1 MEYAKF
7 REEEKKGAF
16 LRDFKS
22 SRLRQTTGIAWGK
35 VDEGTAQGTV
45 GTETQ
50 LLNLLGLGG
59 GWGMGAGWTCRD
71 GHGIEPTMLSKAGQL
86 LSTTRKV
93 GGKGEKDDY
102 LGSAFTRLDKQPQ
115 DNYYCPYC
123 SLWTQGSHPNHGYWG
138 SGGEAQRSNSEWDTK
153 EQGRSGGP
161 KLSWKAIS
169 GPEPFIWAWR
179 WQGVASS
186 PLSGLPLVLLFAWN
200 RG

>member
-1 MEYAKF
+1 MGQG
-7 REEEKKGAF
+7 RWGDSTGHCGN
-16 LRDFKS
+16 RDTAPES
-22 SRLRQTTGIAWGK
+22 PGIGRRMGDGGRLDLQRWAWNR
-35 VDEGTAQGTV
+35 TNHA
-45 GTETQ
+45 
-50 LLNLLGLGG
+50 
-59 GWGMGAGWTCRD
+59 
-71 GHGIEPTMLSKAGQL
+71 SKAGQL